1 MSFQSYLQGLGAHT
15 SPFLYN
21 STPLGQPSDHDGS
34 YSQYAYSKPNYSM
47 GGDVQT
53 TGQWTGNSNP
63 NWDFNVNQGRRH
75 LYDLSEGTQAN
86 RWGDMQVDAQGKFL
100 GYGAD
105 PDSIYAANPL
115 LARQYQESIADGGL
129 GAAQAEQ
136 LRIQNEQQRLAAEQA
151 RQASRQTYTPQYQGG
166 NIMGLM
172 QYQPQQQQA
181 PQQQAPQQGLLGGGL
196 HRPGFVANPGA
207 GNGQTGGVQ

>member
-1 MSFQSYLQGLGAHT
+1 MSFSDYLSSIGAKQSPYALQRTGIPGT
-15 SPFLYN
+15 M
-21 STPLGQPSDHDGS
+21 SDHDGS
-34 YSQYAYSKPNYSM
+34 WQYSHADPNYSY
-47 GGDVQT
+47 
-53 TGQWTGNSNP
+53 GQGLNP
-63 NWDFNVNQGRRH
+63 NIHARFTPQQVSDGYSGSYLQNNGRGDTNHQFGNMYLDNQN
-75 LYDLSEGTQAN
+75 Q
-86 RWGDMQVDAQGKFL
+86 FL
-100 GYGAD
+100 GFGGS
-105 PDSIYAANPL
+105 PDELYANSPL

-151 RQASRQTYTPQYQGG
+151 RQAARQTDTPQYQGG

>member
-1 MSFQSYLQGLGAHT
+1 MSFQAYLDSLGGHQQGYMKDESIANQGEGNERYVYNSPSFSYGQHVPELQGQHVQWNQDGLNGFRTA
-15 SPFLYN
+15 P
-21 STPLGQPSDHDGS
+21 QPYGND
-34 YSQYAYSKPNYSM
+34 AYVDKS
-47 GGDVQT
+47 GG
-53 TGQWTGNSNP
+53 
-63 NWDFNVNQGRRH
+63 
-75 LYDLSEGTQAN
+75 
-86 RWGDMQVDAQGKFL
+86 FL
-100 GYGAD
+100 GFGSNAD
-105 PDSIYAANPL
+105 SLYANSPL

-136 LRIQNEQQRLAAEQA
+136 LRLQNEQQRLAMEQA
-151 RQASRQTYTPQYQGG
+151 RQAARQTDTPQYQGG

-207 GNGQTGGVQ
+207 ANGQ

>member
-1 MSFQSYLQGLGAHT
+1 MSFQSYLDSLGGHQTPFRYDATFANPDQGDQGG
-15 SPFLYN
+15 YN
-21 STPLGQPSDHDGS
+21 YTQ
-34 YSQYAYSKPNYSM
+34 PNYSL
-47 GGDVQT
+47 GQQAPTAGSFQGDPYSQ
-53 TGQWTGNSNP
+53 GNP
-63 NWDFNVNQGRRH
+63 NWAWQQNGYNRD
-75 LYDLSEGTQAN
+75 EGNYAPN
-86 RWGDMQVDAQGKFL
+86 KFDPMYVDKSGGFL
-100 GYGAD
+100 GFGNS
-105 PDSIYAANPL
+105 PDSLYNNSPL

>member
-1 MSFQSYLQGLGAHT
+1 MSFQSYLDSLGAHQT
-15 SPFLYN
+15 PFRYD
-21 STPLGQPSDHDGS
+21 SVGGHDEPKT
-34 YSQYAYSKPNYSM
+34 YTQPNYSL
-47 GGDVQT
+47 
-53 TGQWTGNSNP
+53 GQQAPTAGSFQGEGNP
-63 NWDFNVNQGRRH
+63 NWAWQQNG
-75 LYDLSEGTQAN
+75 YN
-86 RWGDMQVDAQGKFL
+86 RDGGDNISQNRFDPMYVDKSGGFL
-100 GYGAD
+100 GFGNS
-105 PDSIYAANPL
+105 PDSLYNNSPL

-151 RQASRQTYTPQYQGG
+151 RQAARQTDTPQYQGG

-207 GNGQTGGVQ
+207 GNGQ